1 MSENN
6 NIFYNPS
13 YINHLSNWVEGLS
26 GTTWIYYFGLGAFL
40 LALQSATAWLEG
52 VIPVGVFLPIHI
64 FLAAAITFI
73 IAVTSF
79 FDRQARSALE
89 TIKPSLT
96 IDEVKYKELEYQLTN
111 IPALKSILSSAL
123 TLIIVIF
130 IEIFTGEVFQIEAL
144 RGNPISI
151 YLFRVTYLTCWWFFG
166 VFIYHTIHQL
176 GLIHQIYTNYTL
188 IDLFRMHPLYGF
200 SNLAALTAGSLIM
213 LPYGFLYINPVIKLT
228 NPVVLTIYL
237 VISIIAAVTFLL
249 PQLGIHRLQ
258 NAEKKYLLDEINQR
272 YKTTMEEVHKC
283 VDSRNFDDTSNIIST
298 QNALGAERNTIN
310 KISTWP
316 WQPETFRWLFT
327 AMVLPLLI
335 WIAQYFLGLWLSP

>member
-6 NIFYNPS
+6 KIFYNPS
-13 YINHLSNWVEGLS
+13 YINHLSNWLEGLS
-26 GTTWIYYFGLGAFL
+26 GTTWVYYFGLGAFL
-40 LALQSATAWLEG
+40 LVLQSATAWLEG

-73 IAVTSF
+73 IAVIAF
-79 FDRQARSALE
+79 FDRLARSALE

-111 IPALKSILSSAL
+111 IPALKSILASAL
-123 TLIIVIF
+123 TLTIVVF
-130 IEIFTGEVFQIEAL
+130 IEIITGEVFQIEAL
-144 RGNPISI
+144 RGYPISM
-151 YLFRVTYLTCWWFFG
+151 YLFRVTYLICWWFFG
-166 VFIYHTIHQL
+166 VFIYHTTHQL
-176 GLIHQIYTNYTL
+176 GLINRIYTNYTL

-200 SNLAALTAGSLIM
+200 SNLAALTAGSLLM
-213 LPYGFLYINPVIKLT
+213 LPYGWLYINPSIKLT
-228 NPVVLTIYL
+228 NPVVLSMYFIISTIA
-237 VISIIAAVTFLL
+237 VITFLL

-272 YKTTMEEVHKC
+272 YKITMEEIHKY
-283 VDSRNFDDTSNIIST
+283 VDSRNFNDTSNIIST
-298 QNALGAERNTIN
+298 QNALGSERDTIK

-327 AMVLPLLI
+327 AMVLPTLNGWVRMI
-335 WIAQYFLGLWLSP
+335 DIPAP